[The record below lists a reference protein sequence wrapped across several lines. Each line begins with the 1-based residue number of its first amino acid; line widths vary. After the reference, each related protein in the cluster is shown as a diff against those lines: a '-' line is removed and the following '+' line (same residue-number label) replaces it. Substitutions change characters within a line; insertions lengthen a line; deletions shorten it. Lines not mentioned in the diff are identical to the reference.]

1 MASGKK
7 ILLGIGIGCGV
18 LVLLVGGGCV
28 AVGWWAK
35 KKVDATVSE
44 AKAEMDKNPA
54 GRAVAQAMKEGATR
68 GEGGVTGALTGLA
81 GAGMAMAAPALAMQV
96 VPSLPPSE
104 QAEAKAVFKALAD
117 KGARMSTTD
126 LDAYGKAVQ
135 RFTEAT
141 EPGRKARQQALEAET
156 DPGKKMQMSMDMM
169 KVEPEHARQLVA
181 DLKAITDRL

>member
-18 LVLLVGGGCV
+18 ICLIIAGSCVGMYYWGKSKAQQIKTELEQTPGG
-28 AVGWWAK
+28 
-35 KKVDATVSE
+35 
-44 AKAEMDKNPA
+44 KAA
-54 GRAVAQAMKEGATR
+54 AAAIQQGATK
-68 GEGGVTGALTGLA
+68 GEGGLTGALTGLA

-104 QAEAKAVFKALAD
+104 QAEAKAVFKALTD
-117 KGARMSTTD
+117 KGARMSTAD
-126 LDAYGKAVQ
+126 LDAYSKAVQ
-135 RFTEAT
+135 RFSEAT
-141 EPGRKARQQALEAET
+141 EPGRKARQAALEAEA
-156 DPGKKMQMSMDMM
+156 DPGKRMQMSMDMM

>member
-18 LVLLVGGGCV
+18 VCLIVAGSCVGMYYWG
-28 AVGWWAK
+28 K
-35 KKVDATVSE
+35 S
-44 AKAEMDKNPA
+44 KAEQIKAELDKNPGA
-54 GRAVAQAMKEGATR
+54 KVATDAIKEGVTR
-68 GEGGVTGALTGLA
+68 GEGGLTGVATGLA

-104 QAEAKAVFKALAD
+104 QAEAKAVFNALTE
-117 KGARMSTTD
+117 KGARMSTAD
-126 LDAYGKAVQ
+126 LETYSRAVQ

-141 EPGRKARQQALEAET
+141 EPGRKARQAALESET
-156 DPGKKMQMSMDMM
+156 DPNRKMQMAMELM

-181 DLKAITDRL
+181 DLKALTDKL